1 MIAGSRTVAVGVCAD
16 KELTMGTMAVWDE
29 TEVSE
34 QESRA
39 VGIGS
44 RAPDFALP
52 VHTGGWL
59 RLWDMIGRK
68 SVVLFFYPKDETPGC
83 IREARGFRDRY
94 AEFAALGSEVVGVS
108 GDPVGAHRRFAD
120 RLNLP
125 FPLLSDDFGLVR
137 RIYGVEKTFGMV
149 PGRATFVIDR
159 NGIIQHR
166 FVSQFAPTRHVDE
179 ALAAL
184 RRLA

>member
-1 MIAGSRTVAVGVCAD
+1 MST
-16 KELTMGTMAVWDE
+16 THVWDE
-29 TEVSE
+29 TEALE
-34 QESRA
+34 QGSNDA
-39 VGIGS
+39 GVGS

-68 SVVLFFYPKDETPGC
+68 SVVLFFYPKDGTPGC
-83 IREARGFRDRY
+83 VREAREFRDRY
-94 AEFAALGSEVVGVS
+94 AEFTALGSEVLGVS
-108 GDPVGAHRRFAD
+108 SDAIGPHRRFAE
-120 RLNLP
+120 RLKLP

-137 RIYGVEKTFGMV
+137 RIYRVEKTLGLV

-184 RRLA
+184 RRLP

>member
-1 MIAGSRTVAVGVCAD
+1 MS
-16 KELTMGTMAVWDE
+16 TMAIWDE
-29 TEVSE
+29 TEAPE
-34 QESRA
+34 QGSHDA
-39 VGIGS
+39 GVGS
-44 RAPDFALP
+44 PAPDFALP

-68 SVVLFFYPKDETPGC
+68 SVVLFFYPKDGTPGC
-83 IREARGFRDRY
+83 VREAREFRHRH
-94 AEFAALGSEVVGVS
+94 AEFAALDSEVVGVS
-108 GDPVGAHRRFAD
+108 GDPIGTHRRFAE
-120 RLNLP
+120 RLHLP

-137 RIYGVEKTFGMV
+137 RIYGVEKTLGLV

-166 FVSQFAPTRHVDE
+166 FVSQFAPTLHVDE

-184 RRLA
+184 RRLP

>member
-1 MIAGSRTVAVGVCAD
+1 MSSVAIRAD
-16 KELTMGTMAVWDE
+16 APSLVPAVERVD
-29 TEVSE
+29 V
-34 QESRA
+34 
-39 VGIGS
+39 GS

-68 SVVLFFYPKDETPGC
+68 SVVLFFYPKNETPGC

-94 AEFAALGSEVVGVS
+94 QEFVALESEVVGVS
-108 GDPVGAHRRFAD
+108 GDPMRSHRKFAD
-120 RLNLP
+120 RLHLP
-125 FPLLSDDFGLVR
+125 FPLLSDDHGLVSQL
-137 RIYGVEKTFGMV
+137 YGIEKTFGV
-149 PGRATFVIDR
+149 IPGRATFVIDR
-159 NGIIQHR
+159 NGIVRHR

-184 RRLA
+184 RALETP

>member
-1 MIAGSRTVAVGVCAD
+1 MRTMTA
-16 KELTMGTMAVWDE
+16 WDE
-29 TEVSE
+29 TEFPGRVSE
-34 QESRA
+34 EA
-39 VGIGS
+39 VVGS

-108 GDPVGAHRRFAD
+108 GDPIGTHRRFAQ
-120 RLNLP
+120 RLQLP
-125 FPLLSDDFGLVR
+125 FPLVSDDFGLAR
-137 RIYGVEKTFGMV
+137 RIYGVGKTLGLV

-166 FVSQFAPTRHVDE
+166 FVSQLAPTRHVDE

-184 RRLA
+184 RRLG